1 MAYPERL
8 LSPDEIV
15 VKQFRPHWQVLLGP
29 LGLAVVAVAAV
40 VASLLLLDGGS
51 RVWVA
56 TGLGLVWLLISARRL
71 ATWFT
76 TNYVITNERVIV
88 RSGILARAGK
98 EIPLEVINDVAF
110 SQSPFE
116 RIIRSGDL
124 VFESA
129 GEFGQSR
136 FTNVPDPEAMQSLIY
151 RQREQRMV
159 HFRSGGASTASQLE
173 ALVRLRDQ
181 GVLSAEE
188 FDAQKRKL
196 LGDS

>member
-8 LSPDEIV
+8 LSPDEILV
-15 VKQFRPHWQVLLGP
+15 TQFRPHWQVLLGP
-29 LGLAVVAVAAV
+29 LGLAVVAMAGV
-40 VASLLLLDGGS
+40 VASLVLLDGGL
-51 RVWVA
+51 RIWVA
-56 TGLGLVWLLISARRL
+56 LGVVLVWLLVSARRL
-71 ATWFT
+71 ATWYT

-98 EIPLEVINDVAF
+98 EIPLEVINDVTF

-116 RIIRSGDL
+116 RLIRSGDL
-124 VFESA
+124 LFESA

-136 FTNVPDPEAMQSLIY
+136 FTNIPDPEAKQSMIY

-196 LGDS
+196 LGNP

>member
-1 MAYPERL
+1 MAYPQRL
-8 LSPDEIV
+8 LSPDEIL

-29 LGLAVVAVAAV
+29 LGLAVVAIVSAV
-40 VASLLLLDGGS
+40 TSLLLIEGNS
-51 RVWVA
+51 RFWVA
-56 TGLGLVWLLISARRL
+56 IGLVLVWFLISIRRL

-88 RSGILARAGK
+88 RSGILSRAGK
-98 EIPLEVINDVAF
+98 EIPLEVINDVTF
-110 SQSPFE
+110 NQSPFE

-136 FTNVPDPEAMQSLIY
+136 FTNIPHPEAMQSLIY

-159 HFRSGGASTASQLE
+159 HFRSGGASTAAELE

-188 FDAQKRKL
+188 FEAQKRKL
-196 LGDS
+196 LGES